1 MSRTNVKSYFEGHA
15 HNYANRHTEFY
26 SSIMNQIKNII
37 KTKSNN
43 NNPKFLDVGCG
54 DGSFIKALVK
64 AGINMDYFA
73 IDISFKM
80 ITMAK
85 ENLVDSNVKLFLA
98 DGMNIPVRQ
107 DIKFDII
114 HIDSVLHHVIERTR
128 GKSTA
133 LIKKILEILVD
144 KLSDNGILIVEEW
157 YYSSYII
164 PTFTSFIV
172 FYGLKLIN
180 FLKLDLSFTRE
191 IRPGLEVNI
200 LHPKQLVKI
209 LGTYGSTSLLNKT
222 PTELPKTYKL
232 FLMKESGHIT
242 YILEKGTKLL
252 RNNNN
257 RSF

>member
-1 MSRTNVKSYFEGHA
+1 MSRTNVKSYFEDHA

-26 SSIMNQIKNII
+26 LAMMNQIKNII
-37 KTKSNN
+37 MTKINN
-43 NNPKFLDVGCG
+43 NSNAKFLDVGCG
-54 DGSFIKALVK
+54 DGSFIEALVK

-73 IDISFKM
+73 TDISFKM

-85 ENLVDSNVKLFLA
+85 EKLVGCNVKLFSA
-98 DGMNIPVRQ
+98 DGLNVPIRR

-144 KLSDNGILIVEEW
+144 RLSDNGILIVEEW

-164 PTFTSFIV
+164 PTFTSFVV

-209 LGTYGSTSLLNKT
+209 LGTYGSISLLNKT
-222 PTELPKTYKL
+222 PTEVPKTYRL

-242 YILEKGTKLL
+242 YILEKKKEAVKKE
-252 RNNNN
+252 
-257 RSF
+257 

>member
-1 MSRTNVKSYFEGHA
+1 MSRTNVKSYFEDHA
-15 HNYANRHTEFY
+15 HNYASRHTEFY

-37 KTKSNN
+37 MTKSNN
-43 NNPKFLDVGCG
+43 NNNNAKFLDVGCG
-54 DGSFIKALVK
+54 DGSFIEALVK

-73 IDISFKM
+73 TDISFKM

-85 ENLVDSNVKLFLA
+85 ENLVGCNVKLFLA
-98 DGMNIPVRQ
+98 DSFNVPIRQ

-164 PTFTSFIV
+164 PTFTSFVV

-209 LGTYGSTSLLNKT
+209 LSTYGSISLLNKT
-222 PTELPKTYKL
+222 PTEVPKMYKL

-242 YILEKGTKLL
+242 YILEKKKEAVKKE
-252 RNNNN
+252 
-257 RSF
+257 